1 MVRSVRLPY
10 GTHVRAVTDSF
21 ETLDSLLVPAAK
33 ALPSNAAYLAHLD
46 LAGADGDL
54 IRLASNENTE
64 PPSPLVREALVR
76 AYDDANLSPPTRP
89 ALRLALAERFGVAPE
104 RVLLS
109 AGSTEVIDA
118 AMRTFVRAG
127 DEVILPH
134 PSWPVFKRRLTAL
147 ETNIV
152 EVPLAV
158 TDRSWVYDVDALLAD
173 VDALTF
179 AVPPDVQSGLAGR
192 TKMIILCSPNNP
204 TGNSLA
210 IDDVRRCAEAGPVLL
225 LDAAYADFDPEVD
238 LSPLIHEYPNVIL
251 TRTFSKAYCL
261 AGLRLGYAVGDA
273 SVLDYVDRFLVPGS
287 SVSSAALHA
296 GLACLE
302 DEAHHDRQV
311 RRIIAERERVLGRL
325 RGLGLAVYESHGNF
339 LAVDASTC
347 AGGAPA
353 LVAAVLEHGVVIRAI
368 SDTIARISVGTAP
381 ENDAAIGALAATAR

>member
-1 MVRSVRLPY
+1 MMARSLRLPY
-10 GTHVRAVTDSF
+10 RTSVRTVAGSF
-21 ETLDSLLVPAAK
+21 DALDSLLVPAAN

-64 PPSPLVREALVR
+64 LPSPRVREALNR

-89 ALRLALAERFGVAPE
+89 PLRLALAERFGVTPE

-118 AMRTFVRAG
+118 TMRTFVRAG
-127 DEVILPH
+127 EEVILPQ

-147 ETNIV
+147 EASIV

-158 TDRSWVYDVDALLAD
+158 TDRSYVYDVDAVLA
-173 VDALTF
+173 
-179 AVPPDVQSGLAGR
+179 AVGPE

-204 TGNSLA
+204 TGNSMA
-210 IDDVRRCAEAGPVLL
+210 IDDVRRCAETGKALL

-238 LSPLIHEYPNVIL
+238 LSQLIHEYPNVIL

-302 DEAHHDRQV
+302 DEAYHDHQV
-311 RRIIAERERVLGRL
+311 RRIVAERERLHDGL
-325 RGLGLAVYESHGNF
+325 RALGLRVYDSRGNF
-339 LAVDASTC
+339 VALDASGH
-347 AGGAPA
+347 AGAAPG
-353 LVAAVLEHGVVIRAI
+353 LVAAVLEHGVVIRAM
-368 SDTIARISVGTAP
+368 SETIARISIGTVP
-381 ENDAAIGALAATAR
+381 ENDAVIVALAAIAP